1 MYACRPSLA
10 CPAGRFTPWR
20 HLTKILTNGGI
31 TTTTRKVSRL
41 LLGCTDVSMVLATTD
56 RIIVPWVPKVA
67 YVLDAP
73 NMEVVSSPPCL
84 QAAAGD
90 LSLFS
95 ELR

>member
-1 MYACRPSLA
+1 
-10 CPAGRFTPWR
+10 
-20 HLTKILTNGGI
+20 
-31 TTTTRKVSRL
+31 
-41 LLGCTDVSMVLATTD
+41 MVLATTD